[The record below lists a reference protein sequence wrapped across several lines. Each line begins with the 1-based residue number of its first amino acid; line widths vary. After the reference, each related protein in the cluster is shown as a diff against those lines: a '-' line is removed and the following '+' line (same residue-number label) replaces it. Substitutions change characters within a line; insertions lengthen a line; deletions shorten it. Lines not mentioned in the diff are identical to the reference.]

1 MSVVPPFF
9 LIGLVICVGFL
20 VITLIPAIFLKWL
33 GKRNGLFRINNPF
46 RAIYLTAVIAFVVR
60 VLIGAPQM
68 AIASNVH
75 DFKVFIPPY
84 LICFFIVGFI
94 VFSRQLGGEQYGK
107 KEAILSVGISLACV
121 LWFLFVELV
130 VYAYIARIG

>member
-20 VITLIPAIFLKWL
+20 VITLIPASFLKWL
-33 GKRNGLFRINNPF
+33 GKRNSLFRLNNPF
-46 RAIYLTAVIAFVVR
+46 RAIYLTVVIAFVVR

-94 VFSRQLGGEQYGK
+94 IFSRQLEGDQYGRR
-107 KEAILSVGISLACV
+107 EVIVSVGISLACV
-121 LWFLFVELV
+121 LWYLLVEFAI
-130 VYAYIARIG
+130 YAHIIRT